1 MRMGAGLKRNMSMIT
16 IRANGFVNAG
26 MLSCSLNMK
35 PITLIDQRTLNTDA
49 TSMICCSDR

>member
-1 MRMGAGLKRNMSMIT
+1 MKTGAGLKRNTNMI
-16 IRANGFVNAG
+16 IIKARGFVNAG

-49 TSMICCSDR
+49 ISTICCSDR